1 MMNKK
6 DSPMIYGRKSSLPIL
21 YGDTP
26 TLLGVDRVD
35 FGLPAKGY
43 DVLFCGVP
51 WEGSVTWG
59 SYSGCELAPRSI
71 RHASARYGG
80 FLPEYGIDL
89 FDYLKLGDIGD
100 MSVDPN
106 SPKKTMEIV
115 CEVATRIYNSGSVPF
130 MFGGDHSYTPEV
142 IRALGSSVTGKI
154 GVIHFDAHFDNSKY
168 YGEDEFPRCGPIHRI
183 AGIESVRSQSI
194 VHVGIRGPRNSK
206 SQFEYAK
213 EMGATIYDIGYI
225 RKQGIEK
232 VIQQSLEIAG
242 TGTEHIYVTICS
254 DCIDY
259 AYNSGGPI
267 DFDGLFPHELFYSL
281 NRICQSGIAGLDFV
295 EIYPTVD
302 PRSSSSHLAVWAM
315 IHALAGMAMKKA
327 HDSATPHRPVGKR
340 TRK

>member
-1 MMNKK
+1 MNRN
-6 DSPMIYGRKSSLPIL
+6 DIPMVHNRKSSLPVV

-35 FGLPAKGY
+35 GSRPPRGY

-80 FLPEYGIDL
+80 FLPEYGIDI
-89 FDYLKLGDIGD
+89 FDHLRLGDAGD
-100 MSVDPN
+100 ISVNPN
-106 SPKKTMEIV
+106 SPKHTMDIIFE
-115 CEVATRIYNSGSVPF
+115 AADRICRSGSVPF

-142 IRALGSSVTGKI
+142 IRALGNSVTGKI
-154 GVIHFDAHFDNSKY
+154 GVIHFDAHFDNSKSF
-168 YGEDEFPRCGPIHRI
+168 GEDEFPRCGPIHRI
-183 AGIESVRSQSI
+183 AGLENVRPQSV
-194 VHVGIRGPRNSK
+194 VHVGIRGPRNSR

-213 EMGATIYDIGYI
+213 EMGATMYDMGYI
-225 RKQGIEK
+225 RKHGIER
-232 VIQQSLEIAG
+232 VIGQTLEIARR
-242 TGTEHIYVTICS
+242 GTELVYVTICS

-259 AYNSGGPI
+259 AYNTGGPI
-267 DFDGLFPHELFYSL
+267 DFDGLTPHELFHSL
-281 NRICQSGIAGLDFV
+281 YHICRSGIAGLDFV

-315 IHALAGMAMKKA
+315 IHALAGMASRKA
-327 HDSATPHRPVGKR
+327 GSP
-340 TRK
+340 